1 MIGDDDWASFYDPD
15 EFGCELQ
22 LVLGGD
28 VREVPGMLGAP
39 REPDQLRTGNRNQG
53 GVRAK
58 PGEIIAQVPRSELP
72 SDWAKRQV
80 FLDGKIYTAVEAI
93 PIGRIRVG
101 LVLIPYSEREK
112 THGEWLRG

>member
-1 MIGDDDWASFYDPD
+1 MIGDDDWQSFFDPE

-22 LVLGGD
+22 MVLGAD
-28 VREVPGMLGAP
+28 VRDVPGMLGAP

-58 PGEIIAQVPRSELP
+58 PGEIICQVPRSDLP

-80 FLDGKIYTAVEAI
+80 FLDGEIYTAIEAL
-93 PIGRIRVG
+93 PIGRLRVG
-101 LVLIPYSEREK
+101 LVLIPYSERSE
-112 THGEWLRG
+112 THGEWLRD

>member
-1 MIGDDDWASFYDPD
+1 MIGDDDWESFFDPD
-15 EFGCELQ
+15 EFGCELR

-39 REPDQLRTGNRNQG
+39 REPDYLRRSNKAKG

-58 PGEIIAQVPRSELP
+58 PGEIIVQVPVSELP
-72 SDWAKRQV
+72 ADWPERQV
-80 FLDGKIYTAVEAI
+80 HLDGKVYTAVESL

-101 LVLIPYSEREK
+101 LVLVPYSEREK
-112 THGEWLRG
+112 AHGGWLRS